1 VDAPRTQAAKRLTL
15 ARAGLD
21 ASRVTYVPADL
32 MVDDWLAGLRDA
44 GFDPGRRSFF
54 LWEAVTPY
62 LDREAVERTL
72 RTIAGSAPGSAV
84 AFDYL
89 GAGVVEGGSLF
100 MRYARVVLAIVGE
113 RFGYGI
119 GGPPPASRQVAA
131 LLESCGLVMEEHRTF
146 GRENARQDAMA
157 GFTTGVVPDR

>member
-1 VDAPRTQAAKRLTL
+1 
-15 ARAGLD
+15 
-21 ASRVTYVPADL
+21 
-32 MVDDWLAGLRDA
+32 
-44 GFDPGRRSFF
+44 
-54 LWEAVTPY
+54 
-62 LDREAVERTL
+62 
-72 RTIAGSAPGSAV
+72 
-84 AFDYL
+84 
-89 GAGVVEGGSLF
+89 

-157 GFTTGVVPDR
+157 GFATGVVPDR